1 MKNTLLSDYIRDCS
15 IVKYGKATYD
25 SFDSV
30 ETNHTAASIIHVLA
44 ISPNKIQADSVCPN
58 SSRLKRGI
66 FIIKLGRLQN
76 LKA

>member
-1 MKNTLLSDYIRDCS
+1 MKNTVLSDYIRDCS
-15 IVKYGKATYD
+15 IVKYGKATDD

-44 ISPNKIQADSVCPN
+44 ISPNKIQADSVFLW
-58 SSRLKRGI
+58 LKRGI